1 MGLKGGRTFPW
12 ASPFFGLTD
21 EYVVSTYQQI
31 YECERFDF
39 YTLYT
44 MPINRRNF
52 YFRYA
57 IKRQEDEK
65 RAMDKARGVKEGT
78 PVSKKESVSVPGFVA
93 NQVSAK
99 G

>member
-1 MGLKGGRTFPW
+1 MRLKGGRTFLW

-31 YECERFDF
+31 FECERFDF

-44 MPINRRNF
+44 MPVGRRNF

-57 IKRQEDEK
+57 MKRNEDEK
-65 RAMDKARGVKEGT
+65 RAMEKSRGVNEGT
-78 PVSKKESVSVPGFVA
+78 PVSQKELATVPSFVA
-93 NQVSAK
+93 SQASVR
-99 G
+99 